1 MQKPNHDGGQMQEEE
16 GIWTRGEERAD
27 LGRQIGAVTAPSPAA
42 TCPTHR
48 SLLGFRQLR
57 RRIPRPAALPNGKE
71 EEAETERMRK
81 AA

>member
-1 MQKPNHDGGQMQEEE
+1 MQNPTTMVQMQEEG
-16 GIWTRGEERAD
+16 GIWMRGEERAD
-27 LGRQIGAVTAPSPAA
+27 LRRQIKAVPLLSPAA

-57 RRIPRPAALPNGKE
+57 RRILRLAALPNGKE